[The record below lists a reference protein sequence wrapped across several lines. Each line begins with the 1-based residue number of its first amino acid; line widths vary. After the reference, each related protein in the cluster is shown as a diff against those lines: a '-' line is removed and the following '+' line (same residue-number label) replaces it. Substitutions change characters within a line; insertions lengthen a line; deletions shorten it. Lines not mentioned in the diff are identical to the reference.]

1 MAATDPRDP
10 ASLIHAG
17 TFNANPLTMAAGLH
31 TLQAF
36 TPEKAERINGL
47 GDDLRD
53 WISRTCRERDIPL
66 VATGYG
72 SIVQVHAGTTP
83 PRSFRDS
90 AALPKLPLQLLFLS
104 MLGDGVFVAPNR
116 LLMTISTAI
125 TAEDMATIKTAFERG
140 FSLLAQGGFR
150 LAAS

>member
-1 MAATDPRDP
+1 M
-10 ASLIHAG
+10 
-17 TFNANPLTMAAGLH
+17 H
-31 TLQAF
+31 TLQAL
-36 TPEKAERINGL
+36 TPEAAERINGL

-53 WISRTCRERDIPL
+53 WINRTCRERDLPL

-72 SIVQVHAGTTP
+72 SVVQVHAGITP
-83 PRSFRDS
+83 PRSFRES

-125 TAEDMATIKTAFERG
+125 TDEDMATIRTAFEDG
-140 FSLLAQGGFR
+140 FSLLALGGFR